1 MVLTNAVVLAGAGRG
16 LQKGRPAARTPGGA
30 LALFLNVHVYSDA
43 SGGFFDAAQGVFE
56 REALGVVGPENYK
69 GLP

>member
-1 MVLTNAVVLAGAGRG
+1 
-16 LQKGRPAARTPGGA
+16 
-30 LALFLNVHVYSDA
+30 LFLSVHVYSDV

>member
-1 MVLTNAVVLAGAGRG
+1 M
-16 LQKGRPAARTPGGA
+16 
-30 LALFLNVHVYSDA
+30 FLNVHVHSDA
-43 SGGFFDAAQGVFE
+43 SGGFFEAAQGVYE

>member
-1 MVLTNAVVLAGAGRG
+1 M
-16 LQKGRPAARTPGGA
+16 
-30 LALFLNVHVYSDA
+30 FLNVHVYSDV
-43 SGGFFDAAQGVFE
+43 SGDFFDAAQGVFE

>member
-1 MVLTNAVVLAGAGRG
+1 M
-16 LQKGRPAARTPGGA
+16 
-30 LALFLNVHVYSDA
+30 FLSVHVYSDV

-69 GLP
+69 GLPYSDKVPDRPNEIEGTGLFGGVITRSYR